1 MSTRFLTSAL
11 VLSLGACGGG
21 SDTDPGSG
29 SDTGEG
35 TNTLFVSGNVEA
47 SPALTNARSSAEFT
61 TDFEV
66 QIKLNDV
73 GVTAG
78 TVTITSSTGK
88 FPLTYV
94 GDNGRWEGRANGYD
108 EVYILD
114 IVSGTNEVTGVRVD
128 GPDFHTFIKPTAGT
142 TVDSTL
148 PLEVTWDSD
157 QDAETSAIRADNI
170 DWVSIPDSGKF
181 MLGVG
186 ALDADADQAK
196 QNELRL
202 MRLNRVVPA
211 GAVAGSEFS
220 VRVENR
226 IDVIAAPNPAL

>member
-1 MSTRFLTSAL
+1 MTTRFLTSAL
-11 VLSLGACGGG
+11 VLSLAACGGG

-29 SDTGEG
+29 SDPGEG
-35 TNTLFVSGNVEA
+35 TNTLLVSGNVEA
-47 SPALTNARSSAEFT
+47 SPALTNARTAAEFS

-66 QIKLNDV
+66 QITLNNN
-73 GVTAG
+73 GVTTG
-78 TVTITSSTGK
+78 TVTVTSSTGK
-88 FPLTYV
+88 YPLAYV
-94 GDNGRWEGRANGYD
+94 GGTGKWEGRANGYD

-114 IVSGTNEVTGVRVD
+114 IVSGTDEVTGVRVD
-128 GPDFHTFIKPTAGT
+128 GPDFHTFVKPTAGA

-157 QDAETSAIRADNI
+157 QDADTSAIRADKI
-170 DWVSIPDSGKF
+170 DWVSIPDTGKF

-186 ALDADADQAK
+186 ALDADPDQAK

-211 GAVAGSEFS
+211 GAIAGSEFS
-220 VRVENR
+220 VRIENR
-226 IDVIAAPNPAL
+226 IDVIVAPNPAL